1 MMTNEQ
7 DRARRPVEILLD
19 YALPA
24 LVMAQDVLT
33 TLMPRMDK
41 MSPLREEL
49 RGWHYL
55 VGALLFALAVTRLW
69 RWKRGL
75 PPLPTPG
82 LPPRARAWAMGLVL
96 ATYICLSLTPLL
108 GVFVVWSHGTGLHF
122 GPLPTLPAPI
132 GENRDLWLFTG
143 YFHSASGTSL
153 LVLKVAVLVSAVYFL
168 FRHGKGLFAAFPRGF
183 GLYALLSMG
192 SALFALSTFKSYDRG
207 PIVVAEYLAVAAI
220 LWGLGALV
228 RRRRAGRPPAEG
240 YKGRIPAAIAAALL
254 VGVGL
259 YGPHALF
266 RVSPFASGHVVQAE
280 KGATSRSEAPV
291 VVTLPPE
298 TDFERQVRAETFKWC
313 VFCHTMNK
321 GGAHG
326 TGPNLYAVFGQR
338 MAAAPNFPYGA
349 SLAARGRNGEVWT
362 DEALAAFLSDPDTF
376 APGTAMVVSSGNIT
390 DPERLKA
397 LITILK
403 RETGSAAP

>member
-1 MMTNEQ
+1 MSDQ
-7 DRARRPVEILLD
+7 GGRFRRPGEIVLD

-24 LVMAQDVLT
+24 LVLAQDVLT

-41 MSPLREEL
+41 MSPLREQL

-55 VGALLFALAVTRLW
+55 VGGLLFLLAVTRLW
-69 RWKRGL
+69 RWRRGL
-75 PPLPTPG
+75 PPLPTPA

-96 ATYICLSLTPLL
+96 ATYACLGLTPIL
-108 GVFVVWSHGTGLHF
+108 GVFVVWSHGMGLHF
-122 GPLPTLPAPI
+122 GPLPALPAPI
-132 GENRDLWLFTG
+132 GEDRGLWLFTG
-143 YFHSASGTSL
+143 YFHSAFGTSL
-153 LVLKVAVLVSAVYFL
+153 LVLKATILVSAVYFL
-168 FRHGKGLFAAFPRGF
+168 FRHGKGLFTAFPRGF

-192 SALFALSTFKSYDRG
+192 CSLFALSTFKSYDRG
-207 PIVVAEYLAVAAI
+207 PVVVAEYLAIAAA
-220 LWGLGALV
+220 LWVVGALIH
-228 RRRRAGRPPAEG
+228 RRRAGREPRAG
-240 YKGRIPAAIAAALL
+240 YQGLVPVAVAAVALIA
-254 VGVGL
+254 VGL

-266 RVSPFASGHVVQAE
+266 RVSPFATGHVVQADG
-280 KGATSRSEAPV
+280 GATSRLAPPV
-291 VVTLPPE
+291 VETLPPE

-349 SLAARGRNGEVWT
+349 SLAGRGRNGEVWT
-362 DEALAAFLSDPDTF
+362 DEALAAFLSDPDKF